1 MRKARGGRGGG
12 RLWGK
17 KLKSSFAPL
26 ARENRSTSGGGCTG
40 ANDAFASCCRKTSR
54 PRSQPTYPRRITTRV
69 SKTFHYSYTHTH
81 TYARTHTHT
90 RGPCCSSIRVG
101 GDRGPRRFFMSR
113 SYLYTRTALRARRK
127 IDLTVTRKDFLP
139 KNSPL

>member
-1 MRKARGGRGGG
+1 MTAVVVVVVVVRKARGG

-69 SKTFHYSYTHTH
+69 SKTFHYSYTHTYTYIYIH
-81 TYARTHTHT
+81 TLVDLVVLPFVLEAIAARDVFSCH
-90 RGPCCSSIRVG
+90 
-101 GDRGPRRFFMSR
+101 
-113 SYLYTRTALRARRK
+113 ALTYVEK
-127 IDLTVTRKDFLP
+127 LI
-139 KNSPL
+139 